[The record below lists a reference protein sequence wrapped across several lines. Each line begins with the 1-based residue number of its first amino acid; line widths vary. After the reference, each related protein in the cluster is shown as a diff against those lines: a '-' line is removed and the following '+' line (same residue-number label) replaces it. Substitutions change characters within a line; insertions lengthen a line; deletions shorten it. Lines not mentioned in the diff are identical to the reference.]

1 MGNNKRRRMMKETDA
16 AYIAGLFDADGCATY
31 KKYLCADKRYK
42 DEKGKPKKY
51 WMWNI
56 DLEISMTNQSII
68 RWVHEVLG
76 VGHVRKKP
84 PHKTSM
90 GKKMQ
95 YRWRCSHRDAYKV
108 CCMMFPYAHV
118 KLPKIQKIID
128 HYNGKIFD
136 GKVVDL
142 ESYRRTMAL
151 E

>member
-136 GKVVDL
+136 GKVVNL
-142 ESYRRTMAL
+142 ETYRKTMAL

>member
-1 MGNNKRRRMMKETDA
+1 MTD
-16 AYIAGLFDADGCATY
+16 
-31 KKYLCADKRYK
+31 
-42 DEKGKPKKY
+42 
-51 WMWNI
+51 
-56 DLEISMTNQSII
+56 QSII

-84 PHKTSM
+84 PQKHHQM

>member
-1 MGNNKRRRMMKETDA
+1 MKETDA

-31 KKYLCADKRYK
+31 KEYWCADKRYK
-42 DEKGKPKKY
+42 DKNGKSKKY
-51 WMWNI
+51 LTWNI
-56 DLEISMTNQSII
+56 NLEISMTHQSII

-84 PHKTSM
+84 PHVTSM

-95 YRWRCSHRDAYKV
+95 YRWRCSSRDAYKV
-108 CCMMFPYAHV
+108 CCLMFPYAHV

-128 HYNGKIFD
+128 HYNGKVFD

-142 ESYRRTMAL
+142 ESYRKAMAL

>member
-42 DEKGKPKKY
+42 DEEGKIKKY

>member
-1 MGNNKRRRMMKETDA
+1 MKETDA

-31 KKYLCADKRYK
+31 KKYLCADNRYK
-42 DEKGKPKKY
+42 DKKGKSKKY

-56 DLEISMTNQSII
+56 ALEISMTNQSII

-128 HYNGKIFD
+128 HYDGKVFD
-136 GKVVDL
+136 GKIVNLD
-142 ESYRRTMAL
+142 SYRKAMSL

>member
-1 MGNNKRRRMMKETDA
+1 MKETDA

-42 DEKGKPKKY
+42 DEEGKIKKY

>member
-1 MGNNKRRRMMKETDA
+1 MKETDA

-42 DEKGKPKKY
+42 DEKGETKKY

-76 VGHVRKKP
+76 VGHVKKKP

-95 YRWRCSHRDAYKV
+95 YRWRCSHRDAYRV

-128 HYNGKIFD
+128 HYDGKVFD

-142 ESYRRTMAL
+142 ESYRKTMAL

>member
-1 MGNNKRRRMMKETDA
+1 MKETDA

-95 YRWRCSHRDAYKV
+95 YRWRCSHRDAYRV

-128 HYNGKIFD
+128 HYDGKVFD

-142 ESYRRTMAL
+142 ESYRKTMAL

>member
-1 MGNNKRRRMMKETDA
+1 MKETDA

-76 VGHVRKKP
+76 VGHIRKKP

-128 HYNGKIFD
+128 HYNGKVFD
-136 GKVVDL
+136 GKVVNL
-142 ESYRRTMAL
+142 ETYRKTMAL
-151 E
+151 ERK

>member
-1 MGNNKRRRMMKETDA
+1 MGNNKRRRTMKETDA